1 MTFELCFNR
10 FCRNGNISLEL
21 FYVKIVIEMGNKFV
35 LTGKN
40 LEELEAFMIE
50 NNQSKFRAKQVYNWL
65 YLKSV
70 KDIDSMTDL
79 PLSTRELLKEK
90 ACLCSISIKDKQVS
104 KDGTMKFLFE
114 LKDGSFSEAVLMRFD
129 NRANLT
135 ACISTQV
142 GCPMGCS
149 FCATAKL
156 GFTRNLDTEEIIQ
169 QIFLI
174 QADTGLKVTNI
185 VYMGQGEPLLNF
197 DNLLSS
203 IKIFREQFQV
213 GARRITV
220 STCGIIPQINK
231 LAALNFQST
240 LAISLHA
247 PNQQIRQQI
256 MPVALKYKFEELI
269 STLKSYTQ
277 TTGRRVTVEYV
288 LMKDINDSIE
298 DAKDLALAI
307 AKLKS
312 NVNLIVYNQNEK
324 SPYKKPTKESV
335 QKFKYI
341 LEASGKK
348 VTIRLERGA
357 DIDAACGQLSAK
369 MQDKIKK

>member
-1 MTFELCFNR
+1 MNNF
-10 FCRNGNISLEL
+10 I
-21 FYVKIVIEMGNKFV
+21 IV
-35 LTGKN
+35 GKS
-40 LEELEAFMIE
+40 LEELEKYMID
-50 NNQSKFRAKQVYNWL
+50 NGQSKFRAKQVYNWI

-70 KDIDSMTDL
+70 KSFDDMTDL
-79 PLSTRELLKEK
+79 PLTTREFLKEN
-90 ACLCSISIKDKQVS
+90 AQLCSISIKDKQIS
-104 KDGTMKFLFE
+104 KDSTMKFLFE
-114 LKDGSFSEAVLMRFD
+114 LQDGSFAEAVLMRFD

-142 GCPMGCS
+142 GCPMGCT

-156 GFTRNLDTEEIIQ
+156 GFKRNLTVEEIIE

-174 QADTGLKVTNI
+174 QSDTGLKVTNI

-197 DNLLSS
+197 DNLLGS
-203 IKIFREQFQV
+203 IKIFREQFQI

-231 LAALNFQST
+231 LADLDFQST

-247 PNQQIRQQI
+247 GDQQTRETI
-256 MPVALKYKFEELI
+256 MPVAKKYSFDELI
-269 STLKSYTQ
+269 KTLKAYTDK
-277 TTGRRVTVEYV
+277 TGRRVTVEYV
-288 LMKDINDSIE
+288 LMKDVNDSVE
-298 DAKDLALAI
+298 DAKKLSYAI
-307 AKLKS
+307 SKLKS

-324 SPYKKPTKESV
+324 SDFKKPSKENIL
-335 QKFKYI
+335 KFKYI

-348 VTIRLERGA
+348 VTVRLERGS

-369 MQDKIKK
+369 MKS

>member
-1 MTFELCFNR
+1 MD
-10 FCRNGNISLEL
+10 
-21 FYVKIVIEMGNKFV
+21 KFI
-35 LTGKN
+35 LTGKT
-40 LEELEAFMIE
+40 LEEIEEFMLEH
-50 NNQSKFRAKQVYNWL
+50 NQSKFRAKQIYNWI

-70 KDIDSMTDL
+70 NSFDKMTDL
-79 PLSTRELLKEK
+79 PLASRELLKEK
-90 ACLCSISIKDKQVS
+90 AAIASISIKDKQVS

-114 LKDGSFSEAVLMRFD
+114 LSDGSYAEAVLMRFD

-156 GFTRNLDTEEIIQ
+156 GFTRNLDTSEIIQ

-203 IKIFREQFQV
+203 IKIFREQFQI

-220 STCGIIPQINK
+220 STCGIIPKIEK
-231 LAALNFQST
+231 LAELNFQST

-247 PNQQIRQQI
+247 PDNEIRKKI
-256 MPVALKYKFEELI
+256 MPVSEKYPFDKLI
-269 STLKSYTQ
+269 ETLKEYTKI
-277 TTGRRVTVEYV
+277 TGRRVTVEYV
-288 LMKDINDSIE
+288 LIKDINDSVE
-298 DAKDLALAI
+298 DAKKLAYAI
-307 AKLKS
+307 SKLKS

-324 SPYKKPTKESV
+324 SPYKRPEKENIM
-335 QKFKYI
+335 KFKYI

-348 VTIRLERGA
+348 VTTRLERGS
-357 DIDAACGQLSAK
+357 DIDAACGQLSARMK
-369 MQDKIKK
+369 QK

>member
-1 MTFELCFNR
+1 MD
-10 FCRNGNISLEL
+10 
-21 FYVKIVIEMGNKFV
+21 IV
-35 LTGKN
+35 GKN
-40 LEELEAFMIE
+40 LQELEEFMLA
-50 NNQSKFRAKQVYNWL
+50 NDQSKFRAKQVYNWI

-70 KDIDSMTDL
+70 STYDEMTDL
-79 PLSTRELLKEK
+79 PLQTRELLEEK
-90 ACLCSISIKDKQVS
+90 TNLCSISIKDKQVS

-114 LKDGSFSEAVLMRFD
+114 LKDGCFAEAVLMRFD

-142 GCPMGCS
+142 GCPMGCT

-156 GFTRNLDTEEIIQ
+156 GFKRNLDVDEIIQ

-197 DNLLSS
+197 DNLLGS
-203 IKIFREQFQV
+203 IKIFREQFQI

-231 LAALNFQST
+231 LADLDFQST

-247 PNQQIRQQI
+247 PNQSVRQEI
-256 MPVALKYKFEELI
+256 MPVAKKYEFDELLSCLKK
-269 STLKSYTQ
+269 YTEK
-277 TTGRRVTVEYV
+277 TGRRVTVEYV
-288 LMKDINDSIE
+288 LMKDVNDSIE
-298 DAKDLALAI
+298 AAKELAYAI

-324 SPYKKPTKESV
+324 SPYKKPNKENV
-335 QKFKYI
+335 LKFKYI

-348 VTIRLERGA
+348 VTVRLERGA
-357 DIDAACGQLSAK
+357 DIDAACGQLASKAK
-369 MQDKIKK
+369 Q

>member
-1 MTFELCFNR
+1 MD
-10 FCRNGNISLEL
+10 
-21 FYVKIVIEMGNKFV
+21 KFV
-35 LTGKN
+35 LVGKN
-40 LEELEAFMIE
+40 LDEIEKFMLDY
-50 NNQSKFRAKQVYNWL
+50 NQSKFRAKQLYNWI

-70 KDIDSMTDL
+70 PSFDKMTDL
-79 PLSTRELLKEK
+79 SLDTRELLKEK
-90 ACLCSISIKDKQVS
+90 TIFCELIIKDKQVS
-104 KDGTMKFLFE
+104 KDGTIKFLFQ
-114 LKDGSFSEAVLMRFD
+114 LKDGNYAEAVLMRFD

-156 GFTRNLDTEEIIQ
+156 GFKRNLETDEIVQ

-197 DNLLSS
+197 DNLLNS
-203 IKIFREQFQV
+203 IKIFRENFQI

-220 STCGIIPQINK
+220 STCGIIPQIEK
-231 LAALNFQST
+231 LAQLDFQST

-247 PNQQIRQQI
+247 SDNEKRKQI
-256 MPVALKYKFEELI
+256 MPVSNKYPYDKLIDALKM
-269 STLKSYTQ
+269 YTEK
-277 TTGRRVTVEYV
+277 TGRRVTIEYV
-288 LMKDINDSIE
+288 LIKDINDALE
-298 DAKDLALAI
+298 DAKKLAYSI

-312 NVNLIVYNQNEK
+312 NVNLIIYNQNEY
-324 SPYKKPTKESV
+324 SQYKKPLKENV
-335 QKFKYI
+335 MKFKYI

-348 VTIRLERGA
+348 VTIRLERGG
-357 DIDAACGQLSAK
+357 DIDAACGQLSSK
-369 MQDKIKK
+369 MKNK

>member
-1 MTFELCFNR
+1 ME
-10 FCRNGNISLEL
+10 
-21 FYVKIVIEMGNKFV
+21 KIILVGKTIEEIEK
-35 LTGKN
+35 
-40 LEELEAFMIE
+40 FMIE
-50 NNQSKFRAKQVYNWL
+50 NNQSKFRARQVYNWL

-70 KDIDSMTDL
+70 NSFDKMTDL
-79 PLSTRELLKEK
+79 SLSTRELLKEK
-90 ACLCSISIKDKQVS
+90 ALISSIAIKDKQVS

-114 LKDGSFSEAVLMRFD
+114 LSDGSFAEAVLMRFD

-156 GFTRNLDTEEIIQ
+156 GFVRNLEVNEIIQ

-197 DNLLSS
+197 DNLLAS
-203 IKIFREQFQV
+203 IKIFREQFQI

-220 STCGIIPQINK
+220 STCGIVPKIEK
-231 LAALNFQST
+231 LAELNFQST
-240 LAISLHA
+240 LAVSLHA
-247 PNQQIRQQI
+247 SDNEKRKEI
-256 MPVALKYKFEELI
+256 MPVSKKYSFDLLI
-269 STLKSYTQ
+269 DTLKKYTIA
-277 TTGRRVTVEYV
+277 TGRRVTIEYV
-288 LMKDINDSIE
+288 LIKDVNDSVE
-298 DAKDLALAI
+298 DAKKLALAI
-307 AKLKS
+307 SKLKS
-312 NVNLIVYNQNEK
+312 NVNLIIYNQNEK
-324 SPYKKPTKESV
+324 SPYKKPLKESV
-335 QKFKYI
+335 LKFKYI

-348 VTIRLERGA
+348 VTTRLERGG

-369 MQDKIKK
+369 MSR

>member
-1 MTFELCFNR
+1 MDKFEIL
-10 FCRNGNISLEL
+10 GKSL
-21 FYVKIVIEMGNKFV
+21 Y
-35 LTGKN
+35 
-40 LEELEAFMIE
+40 ELESFMAD
-50 NNQSKFRAKQVYNWL
+50 NNQSKYRAKQVYNWV

-70 KDIDSMTDL
+70 KDFDLMTDL
-79 PLSTRELLKEK
+79 PLSVREILKEK
-90 ACLCSISIKDKQVS
+90 ALLCSLKIKDKQIS
-104 KDGTMKFLFE
+104 KDSTMKFLFE
-114 LKDGSFSEAVLMRFD
+114 LSDGNYAEAVLMRFD

-142 GCPMGCS
+142 GCPMGCD

-156 GFTRNLDTEEIIQ
+156 GFKRNLTYDEIIQ

-174 QADTGLKVTNI
+174 QADTELKVTNI
-185 VYMGQGEPLLNF
+185 VYMGQGEPLLNLN
-197 DNLLSS
+197 NLLKS
-203 IKIFREQFQV
+203 IEIFREHFKV

-220 STCGIIPQINK
+220 STCGLIPGINK

-247 PNQQIRQQI
+247 PNQEIRKTI
-256 MPVALKYKFEELI
+256 MPVADKYKFDELI
-269 STLKSYTQ
+269 NTLKSYTQ
-277 TTGRRVTVEYV
+277 KTGRRVTIEYV
-288 LMKDINDSIE
+288 LIKGVNDSIE
-298 DAKDLALAI
+298 CAKELAYVI
-307 AKLKS
+307 SELKC

-324 SPYKKPTKESV
+324 SKYMKPDKETI

-369 MQDKIKK
+369 VKK

>member
-1 MTFELCFNR
+1 MD
-10 FCRNGNISLEL
+10 
-21 FYVKIVIEMGNKFV
+21 IV
-35 LTGKN
+35 GKN
-40 LEELEAFMIE
+40 LAELEEFMLANE
-50 NNQSKFRAKQVYNWL
+50 QSKFRAKQVYNWI

-70 KDIDSMTDL
+70 ASFDEMTDL
-79 PLSTRELLKEK
+79 PLAARNMLKEK
-90 ACLCSISIKDKQVS
+90 ATLCSVSIKDKQVS

-114 LKDGSFSEAVLMRFD
+114 LKDGNFAEAVLMRFD

-142 GCPMGCS
+142 GCPMGCT

-156 GFTRNLDTEEIIQ
+156 GFKRNLEIDEIIQ

-197 DNLLSS
+197 DNLLGS
-203 IKIFREQFQV
+203 IKIFREQFQI

-231 LAALNFQST
+231 LADLNFQST

-247 PNQQIRQQI
+247 GDQKTRETI
-256 MPVALKYKFEELI
+256 MPVAKKYGYDELI
-269 STLKSYTQ
+269 SCLKKYTEK
-277 TTGRRVTVEYV
+277 TGRRVTVEYV

-298 DAKDLALAI
+298 DAKKLAYAI

-312 NVNLIVYNQNEK
+312 NVNMIVYNQNEK
-324 SPYKKPTKESV
+324 SPYKKPLKESV
-335 QKFKYI
+335 LKFKYI

-348 VTIRLERGA
+348 VTVRLERGA

-369 MQDKIKK
+369 MSKK

>member
-1 MTFELCFNR
+1 MD
-10 FCRNGNISLEL
+10 
-21 FYVKIVIEMGNKFV
+21 IV
-35 LTGKN
+35 GKN
-40 LEELEAFMIE
+40 LQELEEFMLE
-50 NNQSKFRAKQVYNWL
+50 NGQSKFRAKQVYNWI

-70 KDIDSMTDL
+70 SSYDEMTDL
-79 PLSTRELLKEK
+79 PLVARDFLKEK
-90 ACLCSISIKDKQVS
+90 TTLCSISIKDKQVS

-114 LKDGSFSEAVLMRFD
+114 LKDGSFAEAVLMRFD

-142 GCPMGCS
+142 GCPMGCT

-156 GFTRNLDTEEIIQ
+156 GFKRNLDVEEIIQ

-197 DNLLSS
+197 DNLIGS
-203 IKIFREQFQV
+203 IKIFREQFQI

-220 STCGIIPQINK
+220 STCGLIPQINK
-231 LAALNFQST
+231 LADLDFQST

-247 PNQQIRQQI
+247 PNQSVRQEI
-256 MPVALKYKFEELI
+256 MPVAKKYEFSDLI
-269 STLKSYTQ
+269 SCLKKYTEK
-277 TTGRRVTVEYV
+277 TGRRVTVEYV
-288 LMKDINDSIE
+288 LMKDINDSI
-298 DAKDLALAI
+298 DAAKELAYAI

-324 SPYKKPTKESV
+324 SPYKKPSKENV
-335 QKFKYI
+335 LKFKYI

-348 VTIRLERGA
+348 VTVRLERGA
-357 DIDAACGQLSAK
+357 DIDAACGQLASKAK
-369 MQDKIKK
+369 KN

>member
-1 MTFELCFNR
+1 MD
-10 FCRNGNISLEL
+10 
-21 FYVKIVIEMGNKFV
+21 IV
-35 LTGKN
+35 GKN
-40 LEELEAFMIE
+40 LQELEEFMLE
-50 NNQSKFRAKQVYNWL
+50 NGQSKFRAKQVYNWI

-70 KDIDSMTDL
+70 SSYDKMTDL
-79 PLSTRELLKEK
+79 PLVARDLLKEK
-90 ACLCSISIKDKQVS
+90 TTLCSISIKDKQVS

-114 LKDGSFSEAVLMRFD
+114 LKDGSFAEAVLMRFD

-142 GCPMGCS
+142 GCPMGCT

-156 GFTRNLDTEEIIQ
+156 GFKRNLDVEEIIQ

-197 DNLLSS
+197 DNLIGS
-203 IKIFREQFQV
+203 IKIFREQFQI

-220 STCGIIPQINK
+220 STCGLIPQINK
-231 LAALNFQST
+231 LADLDFQST

-247 PNQQIRQQI
+247 PNQSVRQEI
-256 MPVALKYKFEELI
+256 MPVAKKYEFSDLI
-269 STLKSYTQ
+269 SCLKKYTEK
-277 TTGRRVTVEYV
+277 TGRRVTVEYV
-288 LMKDINDSIE
+288 LMKDINDSI
-298 DAKDLALAI
+298 DAAKELAYAI

-324 SPYKKPTKESV
+324 SPYKKPSKENV
-335 QKFKYI
+335 LKFKYI

-348 VTIRLERGA
+348 VTVRLERGA
-357 DIDAACGQLSAK
+357 DIDAACGQLASKAK
-369 MQDKIKK
+369 KN

>member
-1 MTFELCFNR
+1 MD
-10 FCRNGNISLEL
+10 
-21 FYVKIVIEMGNKFV
+21 IV
-35 LTGKN
+35 GKN
-40 LEELEAFMIE
+40 LAQIEEFMIA
-50 NNQSKFRAKQVYNWL
+50 NGQSKFRAKQVYNWV

-70 KDIDSMTDL
+70 STFDEMTDL
-79 PLSTRELLKEK
+79 PLQTRELLKEK
-90 ACLCSISIKDKQVS
+90 TNLCSIFIKDKQVS

-114 LKDGSFSEAVLMRFD
+114 MQDGVFSEAVLMRFD

-142 GCPMGCS
+142 GCPMGCT

-156 GFTRNLDTEEIIQ
+156 GFKRNLEVDEIIQ

-197 DNLLSS
+197 DNLIRS
-203 IKIFREQFQV
+203 INIFREQFQV

-220 STCGIIPQINK
+220 STCGLIPQINK
-231 LAALNFQST
+231 LADLDFQST

-247 PNQQIRQQI
+247 PNQMVRSEI
-256 MPVALKYKFEELI
+256 MPVAKKYAFDELI
-269 STLKSYTQ
+269 SCLKKYTEK
-277 TTGRRVTVEYV
+277 TGRRVTVEYV
-288 LMKDINDSIE
+288 LMKDVNDSIE
-298 DAKDLALAI
+298 NAKELAYAI

-324 SPYKKPTKESV
+324 SPYKKPNKDNV
-335 QKFKYI
+335 LKFKYI

-348 VTIRLERGA
+348 VTVRLERGA
-357 DIDAACGQLSAK
+357 DIDAACGQLASKAK
-369 MQDKIKK
+369 

>member
-1 MTFELCFNR
+1 MD
-10 FCRNGNISLEL
+10 
-21 FYVKIVIEMGNKFV
+21 IV
-35 LTGKN
+35 GKN
-40 LEELEAFMIE
+40 LQELEEFMLA
-50 NNQSKFRAKQVYNWL
+50 NDQSKFRAKQVYNWV

-70 KDIDSMTDL
+70 STYDEMSDL
-79 PLSTRELLKEK
+79 PMQTRELLKEK
-90 ACLCSISIKDKQVS
+90 TTLCSISIKDKQVS

-114 LKDGSFSEAVLMRFD
+114 LKDGNFAEAVLMRFD

-142 GCPMGCS
+142 GCPMGCE

-156 GFTRNLDTEEIIQ
+156 GFKRNLDVDEIIQ

-197 DNLLSS
+197 DNLIGS
-203 IKIFREQFQV
+203 IKIFREQFQI

-220 STCGIIPQINK
+220 STCGVIPQINK
-231 LAALNFQST
+231 LADLDFQST

-247 PNQQIRQQI
+247 GDQETRAKI
-256 MPVALKYKFEELI
+256 MPVAKKYGFEELL
-269 STLKSYTQ
+269 SCLKKYTEK
-277 TTGRRVTVEYV
+277 TGRRVTVEYV
-288 LMKDINDSIE
+288 LIKDVNDGLE
-298 DAKDLALAI
+298 DAKNLAYAI
-307 AKLKS
+307 SKLKS

-324 SPYKKPTKESV
+324 SNFKKPSKENV
-335 QKFKYI
+335 MKFKYI

-348 VTIRLERGA
+348 VTVRLERGA
-357 DIDAACGQLSAK
+357 DIDAACGQLASKAK
-369 MQDKIKK
+369 QK

>member
-1 MTFELCFNR
+1 MD
-10 FCRNGNISLEL
+10 
-21 FYVKIVIEMGNKFV
+21 IV
-35 LTGKN
+35 GKN
-40 LEELEAFMIE
+40 LQELEEFMLA
-50 NNQSKFRAKQVYNWL
+50 NGQSKFRAKQVYNWV

-70 KDIDSMTDL
+70 PSYDDMTDL
-79 PLSTRELLKEK
+79 PLATRELLKEK
-90 ACLCSISIKDKQVS
+90 TNLCSISIKDKQVS

-114 LKDGSFSEAVLMRFD
+114 LKDGSFAEAVLMRFD

-142 GCPMGCS
+142 GCPMGCT

-156 GFTRNLDTEEIIQ
+156 GFKRNLDVDEIIQ

-197 DNLLSS
+197 DNLIGS
-203 IKIFREQFQV
+203 ITVFREQFQI

-231 LAALNFQST
+231 LADLDFQST

-247 PNQQIRQQI
+247 PNQSVRQEI
-256 MPVALKYKFEELI
+256 MPVAKKYEFSDLI
-269 STLKSYTQ
+269 SCLKKYTEK
-277 TTGRRVTVEYV
+277 TGRRVTVEYV
-288 LMKDINDSIE
+288 LMKDVNDSI
-298 DAKDLALAI
+298 DAAKELAFAI

-324 SPYKKPTKESV
+324 SPYKKPSKENV
-335 QKFKYI
+335 LKFKYI

-348 VTIRLERGA
+348 VTVRLERGA
-357 DIDAACGQLSAK
+357 DIDAACGQLASKAK
-369 MQDKIKK
+369 KS

>member
-1 MTFELCFNR
+1 MD
-10 FCRNGNISLEL
+10 
-21 FYVKIVIEMGNKFV
+21 NKYILV
-35 LTGKN
+35 ART
-40 LEELEAFMIE
+40 LEELERFMVE
-50 NNQSKFRAKQVYNWL
+50 NNQSKYRAKQVYNRL
-65 YLKSV
+65 YLRSA

-79 PLSTRELLKEK
+79 PAATRELLKEK
-90 ACLCSISIKDKQVS
+90 TDLCSISIKDKQIS

-114 LKDGSFSEAVLMRFD
+114 LKDGNFAEAVLMRFD

-135 ACISTQV
+135 ACISTQA

-156 GFTRNLDTEEIIQ
+156 GFTRNLDVEEIVQ

-174 QADTGLKVTNI
+174 QSDTGLKVTNI

-197 DNLLSS
+197 DNLLGS
-203 IKIFREQFQV
+203 IKIFREQFQI

-220 STCGIIPQINK
+220 STCGIIPKINE
-231 LAALNFQST
+231 LADLNFQST

-247 PNQQIRQQI
+247 PNQKKRQEI
-256 MPVALKYKFEELI
+256 MPVSLKYKFDDLI
-269 STLKSYTQ
+269 AALKKYTEK
-277 TTGRRVTVEYV
+277 TGRRITVEYV
-288 LMKDINDSIE
+288 LMKGINDSVE
-298 DAKDLALAI
+298 DAKQLAMAI
-307 AKLKS
+307 SKLKS
-312 NVNLIVYNQNEK
+312 NVNLIIYNQNEK
-324 SPYKKPTKESV
+324 SPYKKPNKDAV

-348 VTIRLERGA
+348 VTIRLERGS

-369 MQDKIKK
+369 ISRKNI

>member
-1 MTFELCFNR
+1 MD
-10 FCRNGNISLEL
+10 
-21 FYVKIVIEMGNKFV
+21 IV
-35 LTGKN
+35 GKN
-40 LEELEAFMIE
+40 LQELEEFMLA
-50 NNQSKFRAKQVYNWL
+50 NDQSKFRAKQVYNWI

-70 KDIDSMTDL
+70 SSFDEMTDL
-79 PLSTRELLKEK
+79 PLATRELLKEK
-90 ACLCSISIKDKQVS
+90 ITLCSISIKDKQVS

-114 LKDGSFSEAVLMRFD
+114 LKDGSFAEAVLMRFD

-142 GCPMGCS
+142 GCPMGCT

-156 GFTRNLDTEEIIQ
+156 GFKRNLDVDEIIQ

-197 DNLLSS
+197 DNLIGS
-203 IKIFREQFQV
+203 IKIFREQFQI

-231 LAALNFQST
+231 LADLDFQST

-247 PNQQIRQQI
+247 PNQSVRQEI
-256 MPVALKYKFEELI
+256 MPVAKKYEFNELLFCLKK
-269 STLKSYTQ
+269 YTEK
-277 TTGRRVTVEYV
+277 TGRRVTVEYV
-288 LMKDINDSIE
+288 LMKDINDSVE
-298 DAKDLALAI
+298 AAKELAYAI

-324 SPYKKPTKESV
+324 SPYKKPSKESV
-335 QKFKYI
+335 LKFKYI

-348 VTIRLERGA
+348 VTVRLERGA
-357 DIDAACGQLSAK
+357 DIDAACGQLALKAK
-369 MQDKIKK
+369 KNN

>member
-1 MTFELCFNR
+1 ME
-10 FCRNGNISLEL
+10 E
-21 FYVKIVIEMGNKFV
+21 KFI

-40 LEELEAFMIE
+40 LEEIEAFITGLGMT
-50 NNQSKFRAKQVYNWL
+50 KFRAKQIYNWI

-70 KDIDSMTDL
+70 KDIDMMTDL
-79 PLSTRELLKEK
+79 PVGARELLKEK
-90 ACLCSISIKDKQVS
+90 AELSSVFIKDKQIS
-104 KDGTMKFLFE
+104 SDGTMKFLFQH
-114 LKDGSFSEAVLMRFD
+114 KDGTFAEAVLMRFD

-142 GCPMGCS
+142 GCPMGCD

-156 GFTRNLDTEEIIQ
+156 GFIRNLTAEEIIN
-169 QIFLI
+169 QIYLI

-197 DNLLSS
+197 DNLISS
-203 IKIFREQFQV
+203 INMFREQFQI
-213 GARRITV
+213 GARRITI
-220 STCGIIPQINK
+220 STCGIIPAIKK
-231 LAALNFQST
+231 LADLDCQST

-247 PNQQIRQQI
+247 PNQKVRETI
-256 MPVALKYKFEELI
+256 MPVAKKYDYNSLI
-269 STLKSYTQ
+269 NTLKDYTQ
-277 TTGRRVTVEYV
+277 TTGRRITVEYV
-288 LMKDINDSIE
+288 LINGVNDSVQMAE
-298 DAKDLALAI
+298 ELAKNI
-307 AKLKS
+307 AKLKC
-312 NVNLIVYNQNEK
+312 NVNLIVYNNHEK
-324 SPYKKPTKESV
+324 SKYKKPDKQAV

-369 MQDKIKK
+369 MKANNA

>member
-1 MTFELCFNR
+1 ME
-10 FCRNGNISLEL
+10 
-21 FYVKIVIEMGNKFV
+21 NKYI

-256 MPVALKYKFEELI
+256 MPASLKYKFDELI

-298 DAKDLALAI
+298 DAKNLAIAI

-324 SPYKKPTKESV
+324 SPYKKPTKEAI

>member
-1 MTFELCFNR
+1 MDNKITLVGKTLEQLETFML
-10 FCRNGNISLEL
+10 
-21 FYVKIVIEMGNKFV
+21 
-35 LTGKN
+35 
-40 LEELEAFMIE
+40 A
-50 NNQSKFRAKQVYNWL
+50 NNQSKYRAKQVYNWL

-70 KDIDSMTDL
+70 LDYDLMTDL
-79 PLSTRELLKEK
+79 PISARELLKEK
-90 ACLCSISIKDKQVS
+90 TQLCSISIKDKQIS
-104 KDGTMKFLFE
+104 KDGTLKYLFE
-114 LKDGSFSEAVLMRFD
+114 HTDGTYAEAVLMRFD

-156 GFTRNLDTEEIIQ
+156 GFTRNLEAEEIIQ

-197 DNLLSS
+197 DNLIKS
-203 IKIFREQFQV
+203 IKIFREQFQI
-213 GARRITV
+213 GSRRITV
-220 STCGIIPQINK
+220 STCGLIPQINK
-231 LAALNFQST
+231 LADLDFQST

-247 PNQQIRQQI
+247 PNQEKRAKI
-256 MPVALKYKFEELI
+256 MPVANKYPFNDLINCLKKYAEA
-269 STLKSYTQ
+269 
-277 TTGRRVTVEYV
+277 TGRRVTVEYV
-288 LMKDINDSIE
+288 LMRGINDSVD
-298 DAKDLALAI
+298 DAKQLALSI
-307 AKLKS
+307 SKLKS

-324 SPYKKPTKESV
+324 SDFKKPSKESI

-369 MQDKIKK
+369 MKK

>member
-1 MTFELCFNR
+1 MD
-10 FCRNGNISLEL
+10 
-21 FYVKIVIEMGNKFV
+21 IV
-35 LTGKN
+35 GKN
-40 LEELEAFMIE
+40 LQELEEFMLA
-50 NNQSKFRAKQVYNWL
+50 NDQSKFRAKQVYNWV

-70 KDIDSMTDL
+70 STYDEMSDL
-79 PLSTRELLKEK
+79 PMQTRELLKEK
-90 ACLCSISIKDKQVS
+90 TTLCSISIKDKQIS

-114 LKDGSFSEAVLMRFD
+114 LKDGNFAEAVLMRFD

-142 GCPMGCS
+142 GCPMGCE

-156 GFTRNLDTEEIIQ
+156 GFKRNLDVDEIIQ

-197 DNLLSS
+197 DNLIGS
-203 IKIFREQFQV
+203 IKIFREQFQI

-220 STCGIIPQINK
+220 STCGVIPQINK
-231 LAALNFQST
+231 LADLDFQST

-247 PNQQIRQQI
+247 GDQETRAKI
-256 MPVALKYKFEELI
+256 MPVAKKYGFEELL
-269 STLKSYTQ
+269 SCLKKYTEK
-277 TTGRRVTVEYV
+277 TGRRVTVEYV
-288 LMKDINDSIE
+288 LIKDVNDGLE
-298 DAKDLALAI
+298 DAKNLAYAI
-307 AKLKS
+307 SKLKS

-324 SPYKKPTKESV
+324 SNFKKPSKENV
-335 QKFKYI
+335 MKFKYI

-348 VTIRLERGA
+348 VTVRLERGA
-357 DIDAACGQLSAK
+357 DIDAACGQLASKAK
-369 MQDKIKK
+369 K

>member
-1 MTFELCFNR
+1 MD
-10 FCRNGNISLEL
+10 
-21 FYVKIVIEMGNKFV
+21 IV
-35 LTGKN
+35 GKN
-40 LEELEAFMIE
+40 LQEIEEFMLA
-50 NNQSKFRAKQVYNWL
+50 NDQSKFRAKQVYNWI

-70 KDIDSMTDL
+70 SSYDEMTDL
-79 PLSTRELLKEK
+79 PLATRELLKEK
-90 ACLCSISIKDKQVS
+90 TTLCSISIKDKQVS

-114 LKDGSFSEAVLMRFD
+114 LKDGSFAEAVLMRFD

-142 GCPMGCS
+142 GCPMGCT

-156 GFTRNLDTEEIIQ
+156 GFKRNLEVDEIIQ

-197 DNLLSS
+197 DNLIDS
-203 IKIFREQFQV
+203 IKIFREQFQI

-231 LAALNFQST
+231 LADLDFQST

-247 PNQQIRQQI
+247 PNQSVRQEI
-256 MPVALKYKFEELI
+256 MPVAKKYEFNELLSCLKK
-269 STLKSYTQ
+269 YTEK
-277 TTGRRVTVEYV
+277 TGRRVTVEYV
-288 LMKDINDSIE
+288 LMKDINDSV
-298 DAKDLALAI
+298 DSAKELAYSI

-324 SPYKKPTKESV
+324 SPYKKPTKENV
-335 QKFKYI
+335 LKFKYI

-348 VTIRLERGA
+348 VTVRLERGA
-357 DIDAACGQLSAK
+357 DIDAACGQLASKAK
-369 MQDKIKK
+369 SN

>member
-1 MTFELCFNR
+1 MD
-10 FCRNGNISLEL
+10 
-21 FYVKIVIEMGNKFV
+21 IV
-35 LTGKN
+35 GKN
-40 LEELEAFMIE
+40 LAQIEEFMIA
-50 NNQSKFRAKQVYNWL
+50 NGQSKFRAKQVYNWV

-70 KDIDSMTDL
+70 STYDEMTDL
-79 PLSTRELLKEK
+79 PLSARELLKEK
-90 ACLCSISIKDKQVS
+90 TNLCSISIKDKQVS

-114 LKDGSFSEAVLMRFD
+114 LRDGNFAEAVLMRFD

-156 GFTRNLDTEEIIQ
+156 GFKRNLEVDEIIQ

-197 DNLLSS
+197 DNLLGS
-203 IKIFREQFQV
+203 IKIFREQFQI

-220 STCGIIPQINK
+220 STCGVIPQINK
-231 LAALNFQST
+231 LADMNFQST

-247 PNQQIRQQI
+247 PNQTIRSEI
-256 MPVALKYKFEELI
+256 MPVAKKYSFEELL
-269 STLKSYTQ
+269 SCLKKYTEK
-277 TTGRRVTVEYV
+277 TGRRVTVEYV
-288 LMKDINDSIE
+288 LMKDVNDSV
-298 DAKDLALAI
+298 DCAKELAYAI

-324 SPYKKPTKESV
+324 SPYKKPNKDSV
-335 QKFKYI
+335 LKFKYL

-348 VTIRLERGA
+348 VTVRLERGA

-369 MQDKIKK
+369 MSKK

>member
-1 MTFELCFNR
+1 MD
-10 FCRNGNISLEL
+10 
-21 FYVKIVIEMGNKFV
+21 KFV
-35 LTGKN
+35 LVGKN
-40 LEELEAFMIE
+40 LDEI
-50 NNQSKFRAKQVYNWL
+50 NWI

-70 KDIDSMTDL
+70 PSFDKMTDL
-79 PLSTRELLKEK
+79 SLDTRELLKEK
-90 ACLCSISIKDKQVS
+90 TIFCELIIKDKQVS
-104 KDGTMKFLFE
+104 KDGTIKFLFQ
-114 LKDGSFSEAVLMRFD
+114 LKDGNYAEAVLMRFD

-156 GFTRNLDTEEIIQ
+156 GFKRNLETDEIVQ

-197 DNLLSS
+197 DNLLNS
-203 IKIFREQFQV
+203 IKIFRENFQI

-220 STCGIIPQINK
+220 STCGIIPQIEK
-231 LAALNFQST
+231 LAQLDFQST

-247 PNQQIRQQI
+247 SDNEKRKQI
-256 MPVALKYKFEELI
+256 MPVSNKYPYDKLIDALKM
-269 STLKSYTQ
+269 YTEK
-277 TTGRRVTVEYV
+277 TGRRVTIEYV
-288 LMKDINDSIE
+288 LIKDINDTLE
-298 DAKDLALAI
+298 DAKKLAYSI

-312 NVNLIVYNQNEK
+312 NVNLIIYNQNEY
-324 SPYKKPTKESV
+324 SQYKKPLKENV
-335 QKFKYI
+335 MKFKYI

-348 VTIRLERGA
+348 VTIRLERGG
-357 DIDAACGQLSAK
+357 DIDAACGQLSSK
-369 MQDKIKK
+369 MKNK